1 MEKRAELLKNVSK
14 LGPEKQLTD
23 KKIIVASTDGHEFAK
38 FLLTSTLESVGSNV
52 VDFGINRDP
61 EDIVKVALETG
72 ADSIVIT
79 THNGVARTFGTTL
92 VERMKEAG
100 VSSSVFM
107 GGVLNED
114 IEGSDVP
121 VDVRNHL
128 HELGINTPESLEDL
142 LGALR

>member
-1 MEKRAELLKNVSK
+1 
-14 LGPEKQLTD
+14 
-23 KKIIVASTDGHEFAK
+23 
-38 FLLTSTLESVGSNV
+38 
-52 VDFGINRDP
+52 
-61 EDIVKVALETG
+61 
-72 ADSIVIT
+72 
-79 THNGVARTFGTTL
+79 
-92 VERMKEAG
+92 MKEAG